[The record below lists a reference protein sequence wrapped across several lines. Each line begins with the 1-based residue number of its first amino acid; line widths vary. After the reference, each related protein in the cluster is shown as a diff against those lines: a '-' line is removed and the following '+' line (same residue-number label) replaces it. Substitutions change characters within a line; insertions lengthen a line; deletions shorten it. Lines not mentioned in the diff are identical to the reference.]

1 LPYNERFKIGGD
13 RLGRG
18 FEVAEIAG
26 DQGIGA
32 KVEARRRLINA
43 PTQLGRTSVYG
54 FYDVGAAWKQDV
66 AGRESAATTGFGFAT
81 QGRRTSGS
89 IELAQPLTHPDVE
102 GSVDLS
108 LFAELAINF

>member
-1 LPYNERFKIGGD
+1 MH

-32 KVEARRRLINA
+32 KVEARRRLIDA
-43 PTQLGRTSVYG
+43 PVSLGRTSVYG
-54 FYDVGAAWKQDV
+54 FYDVGAAWKQDI
-66 AGRESAATTGFGFAT
+66 AGRESAATAGLGFAT
-81 QGRRTSGS
+81 QGRRTSAS
-89 IELAQPLTHPDVE
+89 IELAQPLTHSDVE

-108 LFAELAINF
+108 LFAELSIEF